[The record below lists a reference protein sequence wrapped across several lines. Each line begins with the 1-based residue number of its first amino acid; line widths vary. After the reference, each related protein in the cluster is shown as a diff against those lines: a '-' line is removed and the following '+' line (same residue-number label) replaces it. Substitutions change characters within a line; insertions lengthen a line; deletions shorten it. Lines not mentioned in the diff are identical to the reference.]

1 MAVTAKSVRG
11 KIPVPKAPSKLLAWG
26 LFLLGAIW
34 LYDCYEGRGKQG
46 PWPVSTIFPW

>member
-1 MAVTAKSVRG
+1 MDAQTIRNH
-11 KIPVPKAPSKLLAWG
+11 IPIPKGHSLLLAWG

-34 LYDCYEGRGKQG
+34 LYDAYDGRGHQG